1 MWIVHLI
8 VNIIVFMYTIN
19 AASSKKSNIV
29 HNIQSIFFFLLST
42 RKQMNL
48 SIVSYRKLGIN
59 SVPYVNATKV
69 AALIGR
75 NVFEPKEKALLD
87 FLKSANPQFSPLT
100 SHACPCD
107 TWQEYVRKNQNKK
120 LSDQLSDAIKGEST
134 STSSLNLLKSDTNTN
149 LALLSEKGA
158 EIHNV
163 IQDQAE
169 KASRAQSDIEINEIL
184 KDTEDKVAKVAKEI
198 EEYAFVDK
206 NFVKETVLSC
216 SRAVM
221 MTRGNMLEESA
232 LNKMEEEKNVKSL
245 NKKNIS
251 QRNTKMRYIRTNAF
265 SVGGKID
272 GYDEDEDVVIEVK
285 NRIRKTASCFTPYDS
300 EIVQVT
306 IYMKMMRLEGK
317 ACKAAI
323 IREVFPDGSTKSTTI
338 DWSEEEWKRIE
349 DGLLLFCEEY
359 AKLDMVKV
367 DELIAMG
374 SA

>member
-1 MWIVHLI
+1 
-8 VNIIVFMYTIN
+8 
-19 AASSKKSNIV
+19 
-29 HNIQSIFFFLLST
+29 
-42 RKQMNL
+42 MNL

-120 LSDQLSDAIKGEST
+120 LSDQLADAIQGKT
-134 STSSLNLLKSDTNTN
+134 STSLNVLKSDTNTN

-163 IQDQAE
+163 INDQAE
-169 KASRAQSDIEINEIL
+169 KASRAQSDIEISEIL
-184 KDTEDKVAKVAKEI
+184 KDTEDKVSKVAKEMQVF
-198 EEYAFVDK
+198 ALVDE

-232 LNKMEEEKNVKSL
+232 LNKMEEEITKKNET
-245 NKKNIS
+245 KKNIS

-285 NRIRKTASCFTPYDS
+285 NRIRKTSFSTPYDS

-306 IYMKMMRLEGK
+306 LYMKMMRLEGK

-349 DGLLLFCEEY
+349 DGLLVFCEEY
-359 AKLDMVKV
+359 AKLDADKV

-374 SA
+374 A

>member
-1 MWIVHLI
+1 
-8 VNIIVFMYTIN
+8 
-19 AASSKKSNIV
+19 
-29 HNIQSIFFFLLST
+29 
-42 RKQMNL
+42 MNL

-87 FLKSANPQFSPLT
+87 FLKNANPQFSPLT

-120 LSDQLSDAIKGEST
+120 LSDQLADAMKGEST
-134 STSSLNLLKSDTNTN
+134 STSLNLLKSDTNTN
-149 LALLSEKGA
+149 NLALTLSEKGA

-163 IQDQAE
+163 IKDQAE
-169 KASRAQSDIEINEIL
+169 KASRAQSDSEVNQIL
-184 KDTEDKVAKVAKEI
+184 KDTEDKVAKVAKEM
-198 EEYAFVDK
+198 EVFALVVDE
-206 NFVKETVLSC
+206 NFLKETVLSC
-216 SRAVM
+216 SRAVI

-232 LNKMEEEKNVKSL
+232 LNKMEEEFQNITKSNV
-245 NKKNIS
+245 KKNIS

-285 NRIRKTASCFTPYDS
+285 NRIRKTASCSTPYDS

-306 IYMKMMRLEGK
+306 LYMKMMRLEGK
-317 ACKAAI
+317 ECKAAI
-323 IREVFPDGSTKSTTI
+323 IFEVFPDGSTKSTTI

-359 AKLDMVKV
+359 AKLDVVKV
-367 DELIAMG
+367 DKLIAMG